1 MACKESDGKHFDP
14 HTGNPEPIFCPAN
27 GWDCPYYE
35 NGICYIRNPMEDC
48 DDWAYFWDSWEEW
61 ENAQFSFNFLLIF
74 WPARI
79 INNNLKK
86 KKK

>member
-35 NGICYIRNPMEDC
+35 MAYAISATLWKIATIGHTFGIVGKNGRTH
-48 DDWAYFWDSWEEW
+48 S
-61 ENAQFSFNFLLIF
+61 SLLIF
-74 WPARI
+74 C
-79 INNNLKK
+79 
-86 KKK
+86 